1 MVESRIGGDHR
12 AVGAAGAHQHRHR
25 HRGLVSR
32 QGGGQAPAVGG
43 PIAVVLVVLDV
54 VVEVAR
60 FEADPWPVLESAHG
74 VLHDW
79 YGHHRPDEAVC
90 VPGPGDD
97 AQVVGGL
104 DRKSTR
110 LNSSHVAISYAVFC
124 LKKKQ
129 FEPLIELTDKL
140 NNTL

>member
-43 PIAVVLVVLDV
+43 PVAVVLVVLDV

-74 VLHDW
+74 ALHDW
-79 YGHHRPDEAVC
+79 YGHHR
-90 VPGPGDD
+90 
-97 AQVVGGL
+97 

-110 LNSSHVAISYAVFC
+110 LNSSHVAISYAAFC
-124 LKKKQ
+124 LKNK
-129 FEPLIELTDKL
+129 TDGKRAP
-140 NNTL
+140 TTPTTAARQT